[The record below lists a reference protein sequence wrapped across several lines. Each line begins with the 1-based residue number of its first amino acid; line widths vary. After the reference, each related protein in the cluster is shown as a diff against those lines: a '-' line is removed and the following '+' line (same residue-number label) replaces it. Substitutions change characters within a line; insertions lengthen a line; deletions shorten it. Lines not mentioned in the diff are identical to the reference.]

1 MNPETLVKWLLL
13 NLLALILTSPSSNSR
28 IEIITRQNDL
38 TIKAGVMKYYLPCKQ
53 Y

>member
-38 TIKAGVMKYYLPCKQ
+38 ANILTAINQCRPD
-53 Y
+53 